1 MKKKKLQLPSLEII
15 KTKYIYNKNG
25 YLVWNINIVNNRI
38 KKGDKVKGTLQ
49 KSRNLI
55 YKYIGINGKQYA
67 EHRII
72 WYLLKNINPDDLDI
86 DHINRDTLD
95 NRIEN
100 LRLVTTQQNNKNK
113 NKYVN
118 NTTGHPGIYKE
129 ANGRYAAVVYLDG
142 KTYRNK
148 TYETIEEALI
158 GQENKKN
165 ELHK

>member
-25 YLVWNINIVNNRI
+25 YLVWNINVVNNRI

-100 LRLVTTQQNNKNK
+100 LRIILADK
-113 NKYVN
+113 
-118 NTTGHPGIYKE
+118 
-129 ANGRYAAVVYLDG
+129 
-142 KTYRNK
+142 
-148 TYETIEEALI
+148 
-158 GQENKKN
+158 
-165 ELHK
+165 